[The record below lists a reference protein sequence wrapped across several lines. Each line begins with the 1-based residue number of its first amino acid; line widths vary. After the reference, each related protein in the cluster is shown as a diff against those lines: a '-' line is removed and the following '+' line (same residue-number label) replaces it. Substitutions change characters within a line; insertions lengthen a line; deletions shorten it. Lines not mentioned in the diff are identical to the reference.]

1 MTGRAARVL
10 AWSIGGVT
18 MLLAVARVVLAIV
31 DPASSDASSGPK
43 VPGGGVPVAVYE
55 AAILIALAVIGAV
68 VASRQPR
75 NAVGWILC
83 VIPLFLGIL
92 VFNAHLYWTLALDG
106 DPHGTAAEL
115 AAWLGS
121 WTWVPVMI
129 PTVTF
134 FPLLFP
140 TGRPLTARWR
150 PVVWLAGLM
159 AVLVMV
165 TELFRPGPLQEY
177 PAVDNPLG
185 VAAAG
190 GALVHVSDAVW
201 VATTLLS
208 LASLVV
214 RFRRSRGDERQQI
227 KWVAAAAL
235 MFVALFIASA
245 LIQSELGQEDLG
257 FAVALSGFL
266 FIASAVAVAVM
277 RYRLYD
283 IDVVINRALVYTA
296 LTATLAGTYLG
307 SVLLLQLVLS
317 RFTEGSGLA
326 VAVSTLATAALVRP
340 ARARIKDVVDRRFY
354 RRKYDAA
361 RTLDAFGARLR
372 DAIDLELVKR
382 DLCGVA
388 GDTMQSAHVTL
399 WLRSPE
405 TVTISGRPVRS
416 QEST

>member
-1 MTGRAARVL
+1 MTGRPARVL

-31 DPASSDASSGPK
+31 DPASSDAASGPK

-55 AAILIALAVIGAV
+55 AAILVALAVIGAV

-75 NAVGWILC
+75 NVVGWILC

-92 VFNAHLYWTLALDG
+92 VFNAHLYWALALNG

-150 PVVWLAGLM
+150 PVVWLAALM

-201 VATTLLS
+201 VVTTLLS
-208 LASLVV
+208 LASLGV

-227 KWVAAAAL
+227 TWVAVAAL
-235 MFVALFIASA
+235 MFVVLFIASA
-245 LIQSELGQEDLG
+245 LIQNELGQEDLG

-266 FIASAVAVAVM
+266 FIASAVAVAVL

-307 SVLLLQLVLS
+307 SVLLLQLILRPV
-317 RFTEGSGLA
+317 TEGSGLA
-326 VAVSTLATAALVRP
+326 VAASTLATAALVRP
-340 ARARIKDVVDRRFY
+340 ARARIQGLVDRRFF

-361 RTLDAFGARLR
+361 QTLAWFGARVR
-372 DAIDLELVKR
+372 QEIDLDGISAELKAV
-382 DLCGVA
+382 VA
-388 GDTMQSAHVTL
+388 QTVQPAHISLWTPGGD
-399 WLRSPE
+399 R
-405 TVTISGRPVRS
+405 
-416 QEST
+416 